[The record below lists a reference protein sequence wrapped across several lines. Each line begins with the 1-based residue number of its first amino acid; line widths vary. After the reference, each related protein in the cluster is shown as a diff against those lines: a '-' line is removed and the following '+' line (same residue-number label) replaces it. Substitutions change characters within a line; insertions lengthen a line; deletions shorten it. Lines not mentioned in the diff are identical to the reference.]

1 MRSDIVLRIDPRK
14 IIFFL
19 FIYYLCITNMM
30 AVISAYFEYP
40 VFGFLRP
47 KSGLQAQILLE
58 HMVLALTLFLILS
71 KKINI
76 KKFINSGTGC
86 TFLLFIWM
94 AFVALYSAP
103 EVVKVSYS
111 KYHSITTTIFGKG
124 FVFLL
129 IGLYI
134 HLIDDLFQIAQTRRF
149 FYTVVIIYFSCISL
163 SVVLHPQFSLS
174 SWYDVGIVS
183 GPTGSRL
190 GYQDVGDSTAL
201 LLLFIISRTKSSN
214 VKLLVMLM
222 GVYMIV
228 AIGSRSSVLCFA
240 VSAIIAQI
248 IHLFKGNFL
257 KKAFP
262 LVVISL
268 LLYISSLYV
277 PSLNFFRNMSE
288 THRFNPYNIV
298 YDRSYIGRKYWQKVG
313 LREIKKHWLTG
324 RYMSEVVQGRPGT
337 YIHNWL
343 SFWSAF
349 GLGPFLLS
357 ILLMIFVMRKSTV
370 LFIHDTNSPIK
381 EFFFMC
387 SIFLIMSVTLARSY
401 TFCYIWLVL
410 STFPMIHGRVSKE
423 SRSIR
428 KRPVYT
434 ASQHPMSKNFIN
446 SFEVKKGKLTPKD

>member
-1 MRSDIVLRIDPRK
+1 VLNP
-14 IIFFL
+14 
-19 FIYYLCITNMM
+19 
-30 AVISAYFEYP
+30 
-40 VFGFLRP
+40 
-47 KSGLQAQILLE
+47 
-58 HMVLALTLFLILS
+58 H
-71 KKINI
+71 
-76 KKFINSGTGC
+76 
-86 TFLLFIWM
+86 
-94 AFVALYSAP
+94 FV
-103 EVVKVSYS
+103 
-111 KYHSITTTIFGKG
+111 
-124 FVFLL
+124 
-129 IGLYI
+129 
-134 HLIDDLFQIAQTRRF
+134 
-149 FYTVVIIYFSCISL
+149 
-163 SVVLHPQFSLS
+163 LS
-174 SWYDVGIVS
+174 SWYDARIVS
-183 GPTGSRL
+183 DTTGVRVD
-190 GYQDVGDSTAL
+190 YQSVGDSTAL
-201 LLLFIISRTKSSN
+201 LLLFVISRTKRNN

-222 GVYMIV
+222 GVYMLV

-370 LFIHDTNSPIK
+370 LFIHDINSPIK

-387 SIFLIMSVTLARSY
+387 SIFSIMSVTVARAY
-401 TFCYIWLVL
+401 FFPYIWLVL
-410 STFPMIHGRVSKE
+410 STFPMIHDRVSKE
-423 SRSIR
+423 SRSVR

-434 ASQHPMSKNFIN
+434 ASQHPMSN
-446 SFEVKKGKLTPKD
+446 ELH

>member
-58 HMVLALTLFLILS
+58 HMVLALTLFSILA

-134 HLIDDLFQIAQTRRF
+134 HLIDDLFQIVKTRRF

-163 SVVLHPQFSLS
+163 SVVLNPHFVLS
-174 SWYDVGIVS
+174 SWYDARIVS
-183 GPTGSRL
+183 DTTGVRVD
-190 GYQDVGDSTAL
+190 YQSVGDSTAL
-201 LLLFIISRTKSSN
+201 LLLFVISRTKRNN

-222 GVYMIV
+222 GVYMLV

-248 IHLFKGNFL
+248 IHSIKTKFL
-257 KKAFP
+257 KRAFI
-262 LVVISL
+262 LVAICSL
-268 LLYISSLYV
+268 FYISSLYV
-277 PSLNFFRNMSE
+277 PSLNFFRSMSPSN
-288 THRFNPYNIV
+288 RFNPYYIA
-298 YDRSYIGRKYWQKVG
+298 YDKSYLGKKYSLKIGLSDLK
-313 LREIKKHWLTG
+313 EHWLMG
-324 RYMSEVVQGRPGT
+324 RYLSEIVQGRPGV

-343 SFWSAF
+343 SFWSTF

-370 LFIHDTNSPIK
+370 LFIHDINSPIK

-387 SIFLIMSVTLARSY
+387 SIFSIMSVTVARAY
-401 TFCYIWLVL
+401 FFPYIWLVL
-410 STFPMIHGRVSKE
+410 STFPMIHDRVSKE
-423 SRSIR
+423 SRSVR

-434 ASQHPMSKNFIN
+434 ASQHPMSN
-446 SFEVKKGKLTPKD
+446 ELH